1 MFTGIVTA
9 LGTVRRA
16 RRTPNGLEVTITH
29 PYGRLAIGESIAVD
43 GTCLT
48 VVRTRGETFTVE
60 AVTMTRGRTNFAA
73 YRAGRRVNLE
83 RSLQLGDLL
92 GGHLVAGHV
101 DGVGTVVKRTAL
113 DDSVL
118 LDIRVPKLVA
128 ELSVLHGSIA
138 VDGVSMTVNAIP
150 RRGVVQISVIPHTRK
165 VTTLGRARVGTRVH
179 LEADLIGKF
188 VRHLLAPYR
197 GRPGVVGALAAP
209 GGRRGR
215 RLVSGTIAA
224 GAGEEA

>member
-9 LGTVRRA
+9 MGTVRRV
-16 RRTPNGLEVTITH
+16 RRTERGLEVTVAH

-48 VVRTRGETFTVE
+48 VVKTGKGTFTVE
-60 AVTMTRGRTNFAA
+60 AVTMTRSRTTFAD

-83 RSLQLGDLL
+83 RSLKVGDLL

-101 DGVGTVVKRTAL
+101 DGVGTVVRRRELA
-113 DDSVL
+113 DSVL
-118 LDIRVPKLVA
+118 LDIRVPRLVA

-138 VDGVSMTVNAIP
+138 VDGISMTVNAIP
-150 RRGVVQISVIPHTRK
+150 RRGLVQISVIPHTRE

-188 VRHLLAPYR
+188 VQHLLAPYR
-197 GRPGVVGALAAP
+197 GGVG
-209 GGRRGR
+209 GGRG
-215 RLVSGTIAA
+215 
-224 GAGEEA
+224 GEA

>member
-1 MFTGIVTA
+1 MFTGLVTA
-9 LGTVRRA
+9 MGTVRRV
-16 RRTPNGLEVTITH
+16 RRTGRGLEVTVEH
-29 PYGRLAIGESIAVD
+29 PYGRLAIGESVAVD

-48 VVRTRGETFTVE
+48 VVKAAKGTFTVE
-60 AVTMTRGRTNFAA
+60 AVTMTRSRTTFGD

-83 RSLQLGDLL
+83 RSLKLGDLL

-101 DGVGTVVKRTAL
+101 DGVGTVVKRREL

-118 LDIRVPKLVA
+118 LDLRVPRLVA
-128 ELSVLHGSIA
+128 EVSVLHGSIA

-150 RRGVVQISVIPHTRK
+150 RRGVVQISVIPHTLE

-188 VRHLLAPYR
+188 VQHLLAPYGR
-197 GRPGVVGALAAP
+197 RPG
-209 GGRRGR
+209 
-215 RLVSGTIAA
+215 A
-224 GAGEEA
+224 GAEA

>member
-9 LGTVRRA
+9 MGTVRRV
-16 RRTPNGLEVTITH
+16 RRTANGLEVTVAH

-48 VVRTRGETFTVE
+48 VVKTAKGTFTVE
-60 AVTMTRGRTNFAA
+60 AVTMTRGRTTFAD
-73 YRAGRRVNLE
+73 YRSGRRVNLE
-83 RSLQLGDLL
+83 RSLKVGDLL

-101 DGVGTVVKRTAL
+101 DGVGTVVKRREL
-113 DDSVL
+113 SDSVL

-138 VDGVSMTVNAIP
+138 VDGISMTVNAIP
-150 RRGVVQISVIPHTRK
+150 RRGVVQISVIPHTRA

-188 VRHLLAPYR
+188 VRHLLKPYR
-197 GRPGVVGALAAP
+197 GGARE
-209 GGRRGR
+209 GG
-215 RLVSGTIAA
+215 
-224 GAGEEA
+224 EA